1 MLNDPILW
9 QILLQVLLITLNAVF
24 ACAEIAVISMNDN
37 KLAQMAAQG
46 DKRAIRL
53 ARLTS
58 QPARFLA
65 TIQVAITLSGFLGSA
80 FAADNFSDQLVQW
93 LLSLGINV
101 PIATLDTMA
110 VIVITLILSYFTLVF
125 GELVPKR
132 IAMKKA
138 EALALGMSGLI
149 TAISRLFAPL
159 VWLLTAST
167 NGMLR
172 LCGIDPNAEDEAV
185 SEEEIRMMVD
195 VGNQKGVIDFV
206 EREMIQNV
214 FEFDGLTVGEFATH
228 RTDIALLWMDESAEE
243 WEKTIHESRH
253 TLYPICDESV
263 DHVVGILNIKD
274 YFRLTD
280 KSHESVMK
288 EAVKP
293 PHFIPK
299 SLYADVLFAQMK
311 KTHNHFAVVLDEY
324 GGMVGIVTMNDL
336 LEQLVGDLDDMGD
349 EDIPLDLEQLDDKTW
364 RARGGV
370 ALDEVAKKLHIPL
383 PIDDYDTFGGWV
395 LGQYGFIPEDGT
407 VFELDTSTLHI
418 KVTKMKEHRIEEAIL
433 SIEAR
438 EKETEMVEK

>member
-1 MLNDPILW
+1 MNDPIIW
-9 QILLQVLLITLNAVF
+9 QILLQVLLIALNAVF

-46 DKRAIRL
+46 DKRAVRL

-65 TIQVAITLSGFLGSA
+65 TIQVAITLSGFMGSA
-80 FAADNFSDQLVQW
+80 FAADNFSDKLVQW
-93 LLSLGINV
+93 LLSLGVTV
-101 PIATLDTMA
+101 PVATLDTAA

-149 TAISRLFAPL
+149 TAISKLFAPL

-167 NGMLR
+167 NGILR
-172 LCGIDPNAEDEAV
+172 LFGIDPNAEDEEV

-195 VGNQKGVIDFV
+195 VGNQKGVIDPV

-214 FEFDGLTVGEFATH
+214 FEFDALTVGEFATH
-228 RTDIALLWMDESAEE
+228 RTELALLWMDETAEE

-263 DHVVGILNIKD
+263 DNVVGILNIKD

-280 KSHESVMK
+280 KARETVLR

-293 PHFIPK
+293 AYFIPE
-299 SLYADVLFAQMK
+299 SVCADVLFAHMK
-311 KTHNHFAVVLDEY
+311 NTHNHFAVVLDEY
-324 GGMVGIVTMNDL
+324 GGLAGIVTMNDL
-336 LEQLVGDLDDMGD
+336 LEQLVGDLDDV
-349 EDIPLDLEQLDDKTW
+349 EDANAPSDLEQIDEQTW
-364 RARGGV
+364 RVRGS
-370 ALDEVAKKLHIPL
+370 AELDEVAEKLQISL
-383 PIDDYDTFGGWV
+383 PTEDYETFGGWV
-395 LGQYGFIPEDGT
+395 LGQYGFIPEDGA
-407 VFELDTSTLHI
+407 S
-418 KVTKMKEHRIEEAIL
+418 
-433 SIEAR
+433 
-438 EKETEMVEK
+438 